1 MAFHPRFAHFIAYGW
16 PPAVRRG
23 TVHPSDLPGEITM
36 MQILTHTPTWVFG
49 LFIALLAYG
58 LSQRLAR
65 TASLKRTTLLPL
77 AMLGFSGWG
86 VLSAFGASAPDVLS
100 WLVAGVLAAFAVS
113 RIPLHDQTRYD
124 PACRSFHLPGSYVP
138 LALMMG
144 IFMTKYAVGVSLAMQ
159 PGLARDAVF
168 ALVVCTLYG
177 AFSGIFAGRALR
189 LWKLALQAD
198 RGATLTSA
206 A

>member
-1 MAFHPRFAHFIAYGW
+1 
-16 PPAVRRG
+16 
-23 TVHPSDLPGEITM
+23 M

-100 WLVAGVLAAFAVS
+100 WLVAGVLAAFVVS

-124 PACRSFHLPGSYVP
+124 PARRSFYLPGSYVP